1 MTHSTENVELEN
13 QGNKDVAY
21 HEINVT
27 SLDVAGEEGY
37 DPSSELNLE
46 GEDRFG
52 IGIRGQTN
60 ATIDWGYDTA
70 SGNLTARRVNASI
83 TGSDFTEGTEDVPA
97 GADVGHVTLEVVGD

>member
-1 MTHSTENVELEN
+1 MTHSTENTELEN

-46 GEDRFG
+46 GEGRYG

-60 ATIDWGYDTA
+60 VSLAFGYNTT
-70 SGNLTARRVNASI
+70 SGNLTVRKR
-83 TGSDFTEGTEDVPA
+83 SDDSAVAA